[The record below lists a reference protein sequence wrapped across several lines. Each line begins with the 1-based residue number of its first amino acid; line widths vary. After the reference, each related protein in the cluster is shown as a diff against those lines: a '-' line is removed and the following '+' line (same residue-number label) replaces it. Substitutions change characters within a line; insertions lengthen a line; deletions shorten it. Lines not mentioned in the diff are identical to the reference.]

1 MRQSQYMNTQDP
13 IAALPWDVAAPFTQR
28 VVVGPEHLDF
38 FRHTNNVVYLSWLEQ
53 VAWGHSL
60 SLGLGFADYQR
71 LGAGC
76 VARRHELDYLAA
88 TFEGDVL
95 HLATWIA
102 ETDARLTMWRA
113 YQVIRE
119 ADRRTVMRGRTQWVC
134 VDMASGRPRRMPPE
148 FVAAYRVIDAEN

>member
-1 MRQSQYMNTQDP
+1 MNNENLASG
-13 IAALPWDVAAPFTQR
+13 AAADLPWDVSTPFLQR

-53 VAWGHSL
+53 VAWAHSQ
-60 SLGLGFADYQR
+60 SLGLGFDDYRR

-95 HLATWIA
+95 WLSTWIA
-102 ETDARLTMWRA
+102 ETDSRLT
-113 YQVIRE
+113 VL
-119 ADRRTVMRGRTQWVC
+119 RGRTQWVC

-148 FVAAYRVIDAEN
+148 FVAVYRPVES

>member
-1 MRQSQYMNTQDP
+1 MSS
-13 IAALPWDVAAPFTQR
+13 AALPWDVAEPYTMT
-28 VVVGPEHLDF
+28 VTVEPGHLDDF
-38 FRHTNNVVYLSWLEQ
+38 GHTNNVVYLSWLER
-53 VAWGHSL
+53 VAWAHSQQ
-60 SLGLGFADYQR
+60 LGLGFADYQR

-88 TFEGDVL
+88 THAGDVL
-95 HLATWIA
+95 WLATWIA

-119 ADRRTVMRGRTQWVC
+119 SDRKTVMRGRTLWVC

-148 FVAAYRVIDAEN
+148 FVAVYRPLATAV

>member
-1 MRQSQYMNTQDP
+1 M
-13 IAALPWDVAAPFTQR
+13 PWDVTEPYIER

-38 FRHTNNVVYLSWLEQ
+38 FGHTNNVVYLSWLEQ
-53 VAWGHSL
+53 VAWGHSQH
-60 SLGLGFADYQR
+60 LGLDFADYQR

-95 HLATWIA
+95 WLSTWIA
-102 ETDARLTMWRA
+102 ETDSRLTMWRA

-119 ADRRTVMRGRTQWVC
+119 RDKRTVMRGRTQWVC

-148 FVAAYRVIDAEN
+148 FVAAYRVTTSR